1 MIKIVKRK
9 PLLQNLGVCSD
20 RLTDLIKHEGFPKPI
35 RIGKISGWVES
46 EVDVWIEQRMAER
59 DATLAGGAA

>member
-9 PLLQNLGVCSD
+9 PLLQNLGVCPD
-20 RLTDLIKHEGFPKPI
+20 RLADLIKNDGFPKPI

-46 EVDVWIEQRMAER
+46 EVDIWIEQRMAER
-59 DATLAGGAA
+59 DAAKPVEA

>member
-9 PLLQNLGVCSD
+9 PLLQNLGVWAD
-20 RLTDLIKHEGFPKPI
+20 RLTDLIKYEGFPKPI

-46 EVDVWIEQRMAER
+46 EVDAWIEQQMAEG
-59 DATLAGGAA
+59 DAALAGSAA